1 MIDKIDKDNMY
12 QSIFDFSDNMLD
24 AVKLGRSIKFL
35 NDYSSINKIIVAG
48 MGGSAIGG
56 DVTYALVND
65 EIKIPYLV
73 VRGYDIPTWVDSS
86 TLVICSSYS
95 GNTEETISIL
105 GKAHTKGAKVCAITT
120 GGKIGK
126 ICDRYN
132 YDKVIIPS
140 GMQPRAALAF
150 SFIPILHILYSL
162 NIISTNINSSLVSS
176 SKLIKENS
184 RKYSMK
190 DDNNP
195 IWVLAKKIYNK
206 IPIIYADSDILQTV
220 AVRLKSQICENGKI
234 LAYYSAFPEMN
245 HNEIVGWEK
254 NSELFSNYF
263 IIWLFDSDMNE
274 RNKVRQKIV
283 MDMLKEIGVDQFKLE
298 VPGNSFI
305 DRFLLLIHYGDWLS
319 YWCAILHKTD
329 PSPVKNIEI
338 LKNKLSQIK

>member
-1 MIDKIDKDNMY
+1 MIEKIDKDNMY
-12 QSIFDFSDNMLD
+12 QSILDFSDNILD
-24 AVKLGRSIKFL
+24 AVKLCGSLKFF
-35 NDYSSINKIIVAG
+35 NDYSNINKIIVAG

-73 VRGYDIPTWVDSS
+73 VRGYNIPTWVDSL

-105 GKAHTKGAKVCAITT
+105 GKAHAKGAKVCAITT

-126 ICDRYN
+126 ICDKYN

-140 GMQPRAALAF
+140 WMQPRAALAF
-150 SFIPILHILYSL
+150 SFIPILHILYIL
-162 NIISTNINSSLVSS
+162 NVISTNITSSLISS
-176 SKLIKENS
+176 SKIIKEKS
-184 RKYSMK
+184 KKYSMK

-206 IPIIYADSDILQTV
+206 IPIIYADSDRLKTV
-220 AVRLKSQICENGKI
+220 AVRLKGQLCENGKI
-234 LAYYSAFPEMN
+234 LAYHSVFPEMN

-263 IIWLFDSDMNE
+263 IIWLFDSDMYE

-283 MDMLKEIGVDQFKLE
+283 MDMLNQKGVDQFRLE
-298 VPGNSFI
+298 VPGDSFI

-329 PSPVKNIEI
+329 PSPVQNIEI
-338 LKNKLSQIK
+338 LKNKLSEIK

>member
-12 QSIFDFSDNMLD
+12 KSILDFSDNILD
-24 AVKLGRSIKFL
+24 AVKLGDSIKFL

-65 EIKIPYLV
+65 EITIPYLV
-73 VRGYDIPTWVDSS
+73 VRGYNIPTWVDSS

-105 GKAHTKGAKVCAITT
+105 GKAQSKGAKVCAITT

-126 ICDRYN
+126 ICEKYN

-150 SFIPILHILYSL
+150 SFIPILYILCRL
-162 NIISTNINSSLVSS
+162 NIISTSITSSLISS

-184 RKYSMK
+184 KKYSMK
-190 DDNNP
+190 NDDNP
-195 IWVLAKKIYNK
+195 VWILAKKIYNK
-206 IPIIYADSDILQTV
+206 IPIIYADSDRLQTV
-220 AVRLKSQICENGKI
+220 AVRLKGQICENGKI
-234 LAYYSAFPEMN
+234 LAYLSVFPEMN

-283 MDMLKEIGVDQFKLE
+283 MDMLNEIGVDQFKLE
-298 VPGNSFI
+298 VSGDDFI

-319 YWCAILHKTD
+319 YWCAILHKMD
-329 PSPVKNIEI
+329 PSPVQNIEK
-338 LKNKLSQIK
+338 LKNKLSEIK

>member
-12 QSIFDFSDNMLD
+12 KSILDFSDNILD
-24 AVKLGRSIKFL
+24 AVKLGDSIKFL

-65 EIKIPYLV
+65 EITIPYLV
-73 VRGYDIPTWVDSS
+73 VRGYNIPTWVDSS

-105 GKAHTKGAKVCAITT
+105 GKAQSKGAKVCAITT

-126 ICDRYN
+126 ICEKYN

-150 SFIPILHILYSL
+150 SFIPILYILCRL
-162 NIISTNINSSLVSS
+162 NIISTSITSSLISS

-184 RKYSMK
+184 KKYSMK
-190 DDNNP
+190 NDDNP
-195 IWVLAKKIYNK
+195 VWVLAKKIYNK
-206 IPIIYADSDILQTV
+206 IPIIYADSDRLQTV
-220 AVRLKSQICENGKI
+220 AVRLKGQICENGKI
-234 LAYYSAFPEMN
+234 LAYHSVFPEMN
-245 HNEIVGWEK
+245 HNEIVGWEM
-254 NSELFSNYF
+254 NSELFSNYY
-263 IIWLFDSDMNE
+263 IIWLFDNEMNE
-274 RNKVRQKIV
+274 RNKARQKIV
-283 MDMLKEIGVDQFKLE
+283 MSMLNEIGLDQFMLKVKGH
-298 VPGNSFI
+298 SFI
-305 DRFLLLIHYGDWLS
+305 ERFLLLIHYGDWLS

-329 PSPVKNIEI
+329 PSPVQNIEK
-338 LKNKLSQIK
+338 LKNKLSEIK